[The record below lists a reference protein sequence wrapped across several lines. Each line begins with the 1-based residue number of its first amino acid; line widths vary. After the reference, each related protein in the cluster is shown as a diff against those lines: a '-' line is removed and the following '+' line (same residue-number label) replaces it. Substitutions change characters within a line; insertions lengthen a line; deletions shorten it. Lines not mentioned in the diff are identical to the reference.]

1 MMNSFMV
8 KMQNSNPIKSK
19 VQKEKYGFSEKL
31 NDICTD
37 KYSSIPNMKSA
48 LASVRQNKTTLTKTM
63 VNATSSR
70 LHK

>member
-48 LASVRQNKTTLTKTM
+48 LSKVRSDTSTHSKTM

>member
-1 MMNSFMV
+1 MM
-8 KMQNSNPIKSK
+8 KMQKDNPTKSTI
-19 VQKEKYGFSEKL
+19 QKEKYGFSEKL
-31 NDICTD
+31 NGICTD

-48 LASVRQNKTTLTKTM
+48 LSKVRSDTSTHSKTM